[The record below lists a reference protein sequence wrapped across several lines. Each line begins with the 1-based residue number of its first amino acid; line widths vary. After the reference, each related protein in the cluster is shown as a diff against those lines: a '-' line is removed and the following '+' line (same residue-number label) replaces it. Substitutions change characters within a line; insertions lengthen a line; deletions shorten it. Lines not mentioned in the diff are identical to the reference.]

1 MKAASYLYRQI
12 TTPRHAGGDGEEGG
26 EGVFGEDAPEKE
38 GLIAAMMRE
47 NYGSSLLGMERSE
60 TISSTSS
67 PPSYDS
73 VTRATSEIFHPLAVK
88 TETVAVDT
96 AGSEPSEQSASVVDS
111 DRQQETVP

>member
-12 TTPRHAGGDGEEGG
+12 TTPRHVRCEGEEGS
-26 EGVFGEDAPEKE
+26 EAVFGEDAPEKE

-73 VTRATSEIFHPLAVK
+73 VTRATSEIFHLLAVK
-88 TETVAVDT
+88 TEKITVDT
-96 AGSEPSEQSASVVDS
+96 AGSEPSEQLLSAVDS